1 MRVDNLSNPRA
12 PVEDL
17 KLRMLTQE
25 TSAPLGYSSVTDG
38 QIRIASPQGLWVEG
52 EGGIKLDGRMDVQ
65 GVISITG
72 LLELLNG
79 STLTVKGTTTVEGA
93 FTASGTNN
101 LTGTNNLSGPTTVSG
116 TFGVTGATTISGDFT
131 STGNVFLNGTTR
143 LNGNSFITGTLNV
156 TGATTIQNA
165 LTTSGNTTLGGTLT
179 ISGATT
185 VNNTFRTNG
194 AVTVAGSITVTGSA
208 SFQSTLT
215 ISGAAT
221 LSSTLTVSGAIVS
234 GGVRI
239 ENNRIQVSAGL
250 NTTTLSGAGLDATVG
265 TFQSIGTRQLTM
277 DAIDEVSSI
286 SGIRW
291 LGMTSGGK
299 VVAVPQSV
307 GGPMGDLEWPFDPET
322 NTDEY
327 GPRESPG
334 GIGSTFHRGMDFG
347 IGVSEGTPIPAAGA
361 GTVIETGTGVVGGTG
376 FGNYVVIQHAS
387 GKRTLY
393 GHMNAAPS
401 WSVGDG
407 IAKRATVGN
416 VGNTGSSTGAHLHFE
431 THILDEGGYTA
442 VNPRDVITK
451 PWSG

>member
-1 MRVDNLSNPRA
+1 MTRIDNLTDPRA
-12 PVEDL
+12 PIQELKTRVLVVE
-17 KLRMLTQE
+17 TQ
-25 TSAPLGYSSVTDG
+25 APLGYSSVTDG
-38 QIRIASPQGLWVEG
+38 QIRIASPQGLWVQG
-52 EGGIKLDGRMDVQ
+52 EGGIRLDGRMDAD
-65 GVISITG
+65 GVIDVTG
-72 LLELLNG
+72 
-79 STLTVKGTTTVEGA
+79 TLTVKGRDGGTGGV
-93 FTASGTNN
+93 FTAQGTNTLSGTN
-101 LTGTNNLSGPTTVSG
+101 LLSGPTRVTG
-116 TFGVTGATTISGDFT
+116 TLDIEGATSVTGAFT
-131 STGNVFLNGTTR
+131 STGDVILNGTTR
-143 LNGNSFITGTLNV
+143 LNGNSFVTGQLTI
-156 TGATTIQNA
+156 TGATKVMSSFEA
-165 LTTSGNTTLGGTLT
+165 LGDTTLGGALT
-179 ISGATT
+179 ISGATV

-221 LSSTLTVSGAIVS
+221 LSNTLTVSGAIVS

-239 ENNRIQVSAGL
+239 ENNRIQVTAGL
-250 NTTTLSGAGLDATVG
+250 NSTTLSAAGLDATVG
-265 TFQSIGTRQLTM
+265 VFQSLGTRQLTM

-286 SGIRW
+286 TGIRW

-299 VVAVPQSV
+299 VVAVPQNV

-347 IGVSEGTPIPAAGA
+347 IGVLEGTPIPAAGS

-376 FGNYVVIQHAS
+376 FGNFVVIQHAN

-393 GHMNAAPS
+393 GHMNAAPT

-407 IAKRATVGN
+407 IAKGATVGY

-451 PWSG
+451 AWGS